1 MYYYLLYNSS
11 LINNNYPNQKFI
23 VVTGIGSILYMITHA
38 ITFHTNIEFL
48 KVLRYYFWNIFMLDV
63 IILSYK
69 IWGADSA
76 SVSGV
81 GANENLKLSI
91 NLLKNRIYD
100 MLDGSH
106 TIKITDD
113 TVNSANQSQ
122 TQQIDSFSTPIT
134 KIKKQNT
141 PNSQI
146 HISACASASASD
158 NMDLTNPFD
167 TEPLTHHPIVDTSK
181 QSLPTNPL
189 VYNPK
194 IDIPAH
200 NPFSPSPSAGVLPP
214 PMIIKKG
221 SSNDYTL
228 PTDRNIRQ
236 PLTEPVS
243 TNIKYGFSTTMD
255 EDLDAILMNSENKSI
270 ASDVASV
277 IDLEGF

>member
-11 LINNNYPNQKFI
+11 LINNYGNQKFI

-48 KVLRYYFWNIFMLDV
+48 KILRSYFWNIFMLDIV
-63 IILSYK
+63 MLSYK
-69 IWGADSA
+69 IWGSE
-76 SVSGV
+76 SISPNS
-81 GANENLKLSI
+81 NENLKLSI

-100 MLDGSH
+100 MLDTKH
-106 TIKITDD
+106 TIKISDETSSI
-113 TVNSANQSQ
+113 SANPQSPPS
-122 TQQIDSFSTPIT
+122 QQSSNLFTPIH
-134 KIKKQNT
+134 KIKKQST
-141 PNSQI
+141 PEI
-146 HISACASASASD
+146 DSD
-158 NMDLTNPFD
+158 LQQFGNNLNLSNPFD
-167 TEPLTHHPIVDTSK
+167 TDSSVAPA
-181 QSLPTNPL
+181 QSLINQQQSQDITRIPNNPL

-194 IDIPAH
+194 IDIPAP
-200 NPFSPSPSAGVLPP
+200 NPFSPSPSVGVLPP